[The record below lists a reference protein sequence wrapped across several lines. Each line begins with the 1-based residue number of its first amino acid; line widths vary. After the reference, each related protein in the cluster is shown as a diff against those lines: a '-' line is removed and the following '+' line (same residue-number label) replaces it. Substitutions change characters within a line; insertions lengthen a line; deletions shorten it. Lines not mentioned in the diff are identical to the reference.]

1 MDSRL
6 IVIDSKNKTV
16 RQLKIDRDTMAEVTV
31 LGMLGNP
38 VGTTQM
44 QISLAHG
51 FGDGKEE
58 SCGYARDAVSRL
70 LQGENIDFYLAM
82 SLDGISVL
90 NDLAG
95 GVTVTLEDD
104 FSAIDPAMTKG
115 TTLTLQGEQAD
126 GRDDA
131 NQIRR
136 HIQYFLADEIQHL
149 NDNVHGFLLFL
160 SWFLA
165 DISRRP

>member
-38 VGTTQM
+38 VGTTKM

-51 FGDGKEE
+51 FGDGREE

-70 LQGENIDFYLAM
+70 LQGECIDFYRAQSGGLRQ
-82 SLDGISVL
+82 LNGPQVL
-90 NDLAG
+90 QILLKVLKAR
-95 GVTVTLEDD
+95 L
-104 FSAIDPAMTKG
+104 
-115 TTLTLQGEQAD
+115 LQKV
-126 GRDDA
+126 
-131 NQIRR
+131 
-136 HIQYFLADEIQHL
+136 L
-149 NDNVHGFLLFL
+149 
-160 SWFLA
+160 
-165 DISRRP
+165 

>member
-16 RQLKIDRDTMAEVTV
+16 RQLKIDCDTMAEVTV

-51 FGDGKEE
+51 FGDGREE

-70 LQGENIDFYLAM
+70 LQGESIDFYRAQSGGLRQ
-82 SLDGISVL
+82 LYGPQVL
-90 NDLAG
+90 QILLK
-95 GVTVTLEDD
+95 VWKVW
-104 FSAIDPAMTKG
+104 I
-115 TTLTLQGEQAD
+115 LQKV
-126 GRDDA
+126 
-131 NQIRR
+131 
-136 HIQYFLADEIQHL
+136 L
-149 NDNVHGFLLFL
+149 
-160 SWFLA
+160 
-165 DISRRP
+165 

>member
-38 VGTTQM
+38 VGTTKM

-51 FGDGKEE
+51 FGDGREE

-70 LQGENIDFYLAM
+70 LQGESIDFYRAQSGGLRQ
-82 SLDGISVL
+82 LNGPQVL
-90 NDLAG
+90 QILLKVWKAQ
-95 GVTVTLEDD
+95 L
-104 FSAIDPAMTKG
+104 
-115 TTLTLQGEQAD
+115 LQKV
-126 GRDDA
+126 
-131 NQIRR
+131 
-136 HIQYFLADEIQHL
+136 L
-149 NDNVHGFLLFL
+149 
-160 SWFLA
+160 
-165 DISRRP
+165 